1 MGVHRYFPYTPFLL
15 LPALL
20 LSQTSSSTGTVQGT
34 VVDVSGSVVLQARI
48 VLRLDETGRERTLET
63 DRTGRFE
70 ARGLTVGTYTLR
82 LAATGFNEVR
92 VKPFSVSVGQVVALR
107 LELLPAGVAE
117 HLEVRE
123 EPDAIDVTASTASA
137 TLGYE
142 RIEEAPAR
150 SRNYLNFILAAPGA
164 APTAGASSQR
174 TMTGT
179 RTPLGDSGFTFGG
192 IRPRNNGIQ
201 IDGLDNRDETTG
213 GNRVAIGLE
222 MVQEF
227 RLSSVAVG
235 AESGGAA
242 GGLLNLVTRSGTNLW
257 HGDVTFFG
265 QHEATN
271 AQRTE
276 VASSSRPRFRRQQ
289 PGVSANGPIRKDR
302 TFIAAALE
310 YENESAEEWSNVSPT
325 ALASVPSAY
334 RGLYPTSTRGTE
346 GSAKFNHQ
354 ANEKDAFSTRYA
366 YSRGRVRAEVQGPE
380 NFADRSAQGSSLTID
395 HSLVGNWLRVASP
408 SVVNDLRFQVASRQM
423 ELRPNGP
430 GPMVEIPGAVTL
442 GSSYRLNS
450 ERTERHFQLA
460 NNLNFVLG
468 HHRLSVGAD
477 AHLVQLDASLRNRY
491 SGIFVFP
498 SLQDFRLGRP
508 DLFIQ
513 AFGDPRTAFNTIPVG
528 AWLQDRWELR
538 PRLLLELGARFD
550 RQAMPSAVSRS
561 SNNVAPRLG
570 VAWRP
575 SPLRPLVLRL
585 GAGLF
590 FDRYPLAFL
599 NDALQKDGIRGFEQ
613 YAVGPDAVRAWALGR
628 GQTLPHPL
636 PGLAPSTYQ
645 TAADFA
651 SPYSR
656 KFSAGAEYGLGKDTS
671 VSVEASHVRGFRLP
685 RTRNV
690 SGTLP
695 PRYELEQTGR
705 SNFAGATV
713 SLNRRMRQDLTYL
726 IGYSIG
732 RTRDDGSDFD
742 EQPMDP
748 LNIRRDWALSRQH
761 QSHRLAASAVFE
773 LPGDWLE
780 GISWAPIVTLGSGRP
795 INALL
800 TTDAYRTGAY
810 PLNARPAGLSRNPFF
825 SPPTRSLDLRIMKT
839 WKVQDGRAVLQLG
852 VESFNLTNHSN
863 LERVSQ
869 FYAGPQGR
877 LDTYGSPLESLPGR
891 QIQFLM
897 QFEF

>member
-1 MGVHRYFPYTPFLL
+1 MEGI
-15 LPALL
+15 
-20 LSQTSSSTGTVQGT
+20 
-34 VVDVSGSVVLQARI
+34 VVDESGGIVPNVRI
-48 VLRLDETGRERTLET
+48 SLRLEDTGWNRSFVT
-63 DRTGRFE
+63 DRVGRF
-70 ARGLTVGTYTLR
+70 AIRALSVGTYTLH
-82 LAATGFNEVR
+82 LSAPGFSDIR
-92 VKPFSVSVGQVVALR
+92 VKPFSVSVGQVVTMR
-107 LELLPAGVAE
+107 FDLLPAGVASQ
-117 HLEVRE
+117 LEVRE
-123 EPDAIDVTASTASA
+123 EPDSIDVTASTSSA

-179 RTPLGDSGFTFGG
+179 RSPLGDSGFTFGG

-227 RLSSVAVG
+227 RLSGVAVG

-257 HGDVTFFG
+257 HGDVTFFA
-265 QHEATN
+265 QHEITN

-276 VASSSRPRFRRQQ
+276 VASTSRPRFRRQQ
-289 PGVSANGPIRKDR
+289 PGVSANGPLRRDR
-302 TFIAAALE
+302 TFIAGAVE
-310 YENESAEEWSNVSPT
+310 YEHESAEEWSNVSPA
-325 ALASVPSAY
+325 ALAAIPAAY

-366 YSRGRVRAEVQGPE
+366 YSRGRVRGEVQGPE

-395 HSLVGNWLRVASP
+395 HSLVGNWLRVATP
-408 SVVNDLRFQVASRQM
+408 SVVNDLRFQVAARQM
-423 ELRPNGP
+423 ELRPTGT
-430 GPMVEIPGAVTL
+430 GAMWEVPGAVTL
-442 GSSYRLNS
+442 GSAYRLNS
-450 ERTERHFQLA
+450 NRTERHFQLA
-460 NNLNFVLG
+460 DNLNFVLG

-477 AHLVQLDASLRNRY
+477 AHLVQLDAALRNRY
-491 SGIFVFP
+491 AGIFVFP

-508 DLFIQ
+508 ELFIQ
-513 AFGDPRTAFNTIPVG
+513 AFGDPRTAFHTIPVG
-528 AWLQDRWELR
+528 AWFQDRWELR

-550 RQAMPSAVSRS
+550 RQAMPTGISPS
-561 SNNVAPRLG
+561 SHNIAPRLG
-570 VAWRP
+570 LAWRP
-575 SPLRPLVLRL
+575 SADRPLVLRL
-585 GAGLF
+585 GTGLF
-590 FDRYPLAFL
+590 YDRYPLAFL
-599 NDALQKDGIRGFEQ
+599 NDALQKDGIHGFEQ
-613 YAVGPDAVRAWALGR
+613 FAVGPDAVRAWALGS
-628 GQTLPHPL
+628 GATLLNPL
-636 PGLAPSTYQ
+636 PGLSPSTYR
-645 TAADFA
+645 TATNFA
-651 SPYSR
+651 APYSR
-656 KFSAGAEYGLGKDTS
+656 KLSAGAEYGLGKDAS

-695 PRYELEQTGR
+695 PRYELETTGR
-705 SNFAGATV
+705 SDFVGATV

-726 IGYSIG
+726 IGYTVG

-742 EQPMDP
+742 EQPQDP
-748 LNIRRDWALSRQH
+748 LNIRRDWARSRQH
-761 QSHRLAASAVFE
+761 QAHRLAASAVFE

-780 GISWAPIVTLGSGRP
+780 GISWAPILTLGSGRP

-810 PLNARPAGLSRNPFF
+810 PLSARPAGLGRNPFF
-825 SPPTRSLDLRIMKT
+825 SPSTRSLDLRIMKT

-863 LERVSQ
+863 VERVSQ

-877 LDTYGSPLESLPGR
+877 LDSYGSPLESLPGR
-891 QIQFLM
+891 QVQFLM